1 MSESDPS
8 SSRFTPFVPE
18 ETDLPELTVRAVG
31 LGIVM
36 AIVLG
41 AANAYLG
48 MKAGLTVA
56 ATFPAAVVA
65 MAALRGFGGSVL
77 EENISRTTASVG
89 EALVAGA
96 IFTIPAFVIS
106 GVWDELRYWE
116 STAIMLVGGLLG
128 VLFIIVL
135 RRTMVVE
142 ADLPF
147 PESVA
152 AAELVK
158 AGQGGQ
164 TGAKYVFQAMGIAGA
179 WELVKNAN
187 GIQIVSSSATTFVNL
202 GRSTIEML
210 GQQVSYAG
218 GFILQSPAA
227 SPALVGVGFIV
238 GPSIASTLFAGAV
251 LGWLLLVPLGLF
263 LNPETAA
270 QVTDAAGATDTA
282 ALMSLGEEVWL
293 KQIRPLAVGTMI
305 VAAFYTLFNLRT
317 ALVEGI
323 GRAFTDIRKAQ
334 TGGGTVTRQN
344 LDLDFTKVGIAIAGL
359 SVPLLGLYWFFSGS
373 IPGALLLT
381 VVMIILGFL
390 FAAVAGY
397 LVGLLGSSNNPI
409 SGLTLSTLLIAAI
422 LMVGIGVTGPAGIL
436 GVLGV
441 AGVVCCAAGVAGD
454 MLQDLKVGHI
464 LGGTPWKMELG
475 EIIGVVVA
483 ALVLILPMM
492 VMDQV
497 YEIGSAA
504 LPAPQAGLMALMAQG
519 IVGGEM
525 AWPLVMAGMF
535 LAFGLILINS
545 PSPMLIA
552 VGMYLPFS
560 STAAIFVG
568 GIIAWML
575 SRALAA
581 RNAGEAAV
589 TRANNTG
596 VLLSSG
602 FIAGEALMAVLLA
615 FVVAGGTYGRGRSGP
630 AVDLA
635 EHPAG
640 RPGVR
645 PALLPPGAGAAGR
658 ERGRADAGCSAVVML
673 LRGCPAAAAAR
684 VARGGRA
691 LRAAASASRQKPAG
705 TVAGRARRRSV
716 LPDPAGRGRHARVE
730 GVRRPDLAGG
740 DRPGDAVGVRGADRA
755 GRRAVGP
762 IRAPDAEGQDA
773 RGGGAGPHR
782 DDEPVMDFRAA
793 GRRVA
798 TRPGRR
804 AWAEAL
810 PLSGF

>member
-1 MSESDPS
+1 MSTRDPS
-8 SSRFTPFVPE
+8 PRFTPFVPD
-18 ETDLPELTVRAVG
+18 ETDLPELTVRALAVG
-31 LGIVM
+31 VLM
-36 AIVLG
+36 AVVLG

-48 MKAGLTVA
+48 MRAGLTVA

-106 GVWDELRYWE
+106 GVWDGLRYWE
-116 STAIMLVGGLLG
+116 STAVMLTGGLLG

-164 TGAKYVFQAMGIAGA
+164 TGARYVFQAMGVAGA
-179 WELVKNAN
+179 WELVKNTN
-187 GIQIVSSSATTFVNL
+187 GVQIVSSSATAFVDL
-202 GRSTIEML
+202 GRSTIEMF
-210 GQQVSYAG
+210 GREVRHAG
-218 GFILQSPAA
+218 GFILQSPDA

-263 LNPETAA
+263 LNPE
-270 QVTDAAGATDTA
+270 AAGADAA
-282 ALMSLGEEVWL
+282 ALTALGDEIWQR
-293 KQIRPLAVGTMI
+293 QIRPLAVGTMI
-305 VAAFYTLFNLRT
+305 VAAFHTLFNLRA
-317 ALVEGI
+317 ALVEGV
-323 GRAFTDIRKAQ
+323 GRAFADIRKAQ
-334 TGGGTVTRQN
+334 AGATAVTRRN
-344 LDLDFTKVGIAIAGL
+344 LDLDFRKAGLAIAAL
-359 SVPLLGLYWFFSGS
+359 AVPLLGLYWFFSGS
-373 IPGALLLT
+373 VPGALLLT
-381 VVMIILGFL
+381 VVMIVLGFL

-464 LGGTPWKMELG
+464 LGGTPWKMELA
-475 EIIGVVVA
+475 EIVGVVVA

-492 VMDQV
+492 VMHEV
-497 YEIGSAA
+497 YTIGSDL
-504 LPAPQAGLMALMAQG
+504 LPAPQAGLMALMAEG
-519 IVGGEM
+519 IVGREM
-525 AWPLVMAGMF
+525 AWPLVVAGMF
-535 LAFGLILINS
+535 LALGLILINS
-545 PSPMLIA
+545 PSPMLVA

-568 GIIAWML
+568 GLAAWLL
-575 SRALAA
+575 SRSLAA
-581 RNAGEAAV
+581 RDAGEAEVKKAG
-589 TRANNTG
+589 NTG

-615 FVVAGGTYGRGRSGP
+615 FVVAGGTAAGVDRVLPVVSRSTLLGALVFVLLYYLLVRVP
-630 AVDLA
+630 LA
-635 EHPAG
+635 ASRDEA
-640 RPGVR
+640 
-645 PALLPPGAGAAGR
+645 APGA
-658 ERGRADAGCSAVVML
+658 
-673 LRGCPAAAAAR
+673 
-684 VARGGRA
+684 
-691 LRAAASASRQKPAG
+691 
-705 TVAGRARRRSV
+705 
-716 LPDPAGRGRHARVE
+716 
-730 GVRRPDLAGG
+730 
-740 DRPGDAVGVRGADRA
+740 
-755 GRRAVGP
+755 
-762 IRAPDAEGQDA
+762 AP
-773 RGGGAGPHR
+773 
-782 DDEPVMDFRAA
+782 
-793 GRRVA
+793 
-798 TRPGRR
+798 
-804 AWAEAL
+804 
-810 PLSGF
+810 